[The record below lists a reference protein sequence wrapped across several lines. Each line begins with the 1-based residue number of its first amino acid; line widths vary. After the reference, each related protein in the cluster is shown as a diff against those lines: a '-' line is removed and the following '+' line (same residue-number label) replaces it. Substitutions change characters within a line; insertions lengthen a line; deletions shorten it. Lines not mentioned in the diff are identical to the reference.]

1 MNPGSVP
8 AVADQPPPRSSRW
21 RDLVLALV
29 LMAGAGIWATTYWNT
44 WWAKGGRPEFYQN
57 YFEPAVM
64 TACGKGFVIT
74 QGPQPAALAEFLQ
87 QRRDR
92 FDCAELPPN
101 LALGPDGLFQ
111 GAWIYLEMMVGWSW
125 RVLGISWSGMGPLFG
140 LLFGITIA
148 LAYAIFRLGMNQG
161 LAVIGAL
168 GLTVSAAHLMNL
180 PNLRDYAKAP
190 FTLGLVLVLGLL
202 VMRPVRR
209 ATVLGL
215 AAAFG
220 ALLGIGYGFR
230 TDFLVQVPILLVVLF
245 AFLDGGLRRHLGL
258 KAGAAALFAITF
270 LIVASPVLTSVL
282 VKGGCQWHVALLGLQ
297 SPFDAALK
305 VAPAPYDFGY
315 AYSDGYIDGTIRG
328 YANRVHPGIAP
339 LQFCSA
345 EYDVQS
351 GEYLRAIALSFPA
364 DLAVRG
370 YGSVLQ
376 IAELPFLW
384 WASPMAGWFDAFYA
398 ERASIFRPLI
408 GQGVYIVALA
418 LLLSSAASLRLACF
432 LLFFVL
438 YFGGYP
444 ALQFQTRHH
453 FHLEFMTWW
462 AAGFLIQRLVAAGWS
477 LRGGFPAPRLLA
489 AGAGR
494 LASFAVMTA
503 VVLAGTLA
511 VARWYQQGRAEEIFE
526 AYLSAPKVPLVL
538 PGGALPV
545 AVTPAWPQ
553 FLEVELNEA
562 ACGPQPAV
570 TFRHNT
576 TVVDGDLSRTF
587 VLDRKAPLPGP
598 TRILLPV
605 FSLYKSIE
613 FSDEPPGCVVGA
625 SMVGNLSAFPLLLG
639 AVLPPDWRDLPL
651 HQSLKD
657 WESDWRQR

>member
-8 AVADQPPPRSSRW
+8 TVADQPPPRSSRW

-190 FTLGLVLVLGLL
+190 FTLGLV
-202 VMRPVRR
+202 
-209 ATVLGL
+209 
-215 AAAFG
+215 
-220 ALLGIGYGFR
+220 
-230 TDFLVQVPILLVVLF
+230 
-245 AFLDGGLRRHLGL
+245 
-258 KAGAAALFAITF
+258 
-270 LIVASPVLTSVL
+270 
-282 VKGGCQWHVALLGLQ
+282 
-297 SPFDAALK
+297 
-305 VAPAPYDFGY
+305 
-315 AYSDGYIDGTIRG
+315 
-328 YANRVHPGIAP
+328 
-339 LQFCSA
+339 
-345 EYDVQS
+345 
-351 GEYLRAIALSFPA
+351 
-364 DLAVRG
+364 
-370 YGSVLQ
+370 
-376 IAELPFLW
+376 
-384 WASPMAGWFDAFYA
+384 
-398 ERASIFRPLI
+398 
-408 GQGVYIVALA
+408 
-418 LLLSSAASLRLACF
+418 
-432 LLFFVL
+432 
-438 YFGGYP
+438 
-444 ALQFQTRHH
+444 
-453 FHLEFMTWW
+453 
-462 AAGFLIQRLVAAGWS
+462 
-477 LRGGFPAPRLLA
+477 
-489 AGAGR
+489 
-494 LASFAVMTA
+494 
-503 VVLAGTLA
+503 
-511 VARWYQQGRAEEIFE
+511 
-526 AYLSAPKVPLVL
+526 
-538 PGGALPV
+538 
-545 AVTPAWPQ
+545 
-553 FLEVELNEA
+553 
-562 ACGPQPAV
+562 
-570 TFRHNT
+570 
-576 TVVDGDLSRTF
+576 
-587 VLDRKAPLPGP
+587 
-598 TRILLPV
+598 